1 MSYARCYEY
10 PTHLLKEKYMNDVLD
25 VLNELEA
32 LINDYNA
39 EVDKGNLQDFIA
51 YQRSIYQPSCGD
63 CAS

>member
-1 MSYARCYEY
+1 
-10 PTHLLKEKYMNDVLD
+10 MNDVLD

-51 YQRSIYQPSCGD
+51 YQRSIYQPACGE
-63 CAS
+63 CAV